1 MCSSEFRDLSL
12 IAEAS
17 VTSAGRRALWLD
29 TEALEGVTRD
39 DRGQPH
45 LRRRRGRHLPGAV
58 AAQSVL

>member
-29 TEALEGVTRD
+29 PEALEGVMRD
-39 DRGQPH
+39 DRGH
-45 LRRRRGRHLPGAV
+45 T
-58 AAQSVL
+58 